1 MDNKVSFLR
10 DNGVEVDTAIENM
23 IDVETYNEM
32 LDDYYNAIRDDFE
45 KLVSYKNN
53 NDLENYA
60 IQVHAMKSNARSF
73 GFMKLGDIA
82 YSHEMASKEGN
93 MDFVNQNFEQLKA
106 CVVEVYNLI
115 TKYKSM

>member
-1 MDNKVSFLR
+1 MNDKVSFLR
-10 DNGVEVDTAIENM
+10 NNGVEVDTAIENM
-23 IDVETYNEM
+23 MDVETYNEM
-32 LDDYYNAIRDDFE
+32 LDDYYGALRGDFE
-45 KLVSYKNN
+45 KLVNYKNN

-73 GFMKLGDIA
+73 GFMKLGEIA

-115 TKYKSM
+115 TQYKSM